1 MEMCAVADN
10 ISHLLS
16 KSMESWQIIL
26 ISGNKELARAN
37 IQRGILQGD
46 PVSLSFIVCN
56 WV

>member
-1 MEMCAVADN
+1 MEMCTFADN